1 MTDSN
6 PVCTDNLSE
15 LIASQVNFGLAYV
28 REARSAYGQGR
39 FDYADL
45 ARQIAMN
52 AYSTATRFA
61 ARLPKGRDAAVL
73 NDVAR
78 FKYEVEN
85 LLPAAATLPSI
96 A

>member
-6 PVCTDNLSE
+6 PVCPDNLSE
-15 LIASQVNFGLAYV
+15 LIASQVNFGLVYV

-39 FDYADL
+39 YDYADL

-61 ARLPKGRDAAVL
+61 ARLRQGEDAAVL

-85 LLPAAATLPSI
+85 LLPEAVTLPFI

>member
-6 PVCTDNLSE
+6 LACSDNLSD

-39 FDYADL
+39 YDYADL
-45 ARQIAMN
+45 ARQIAIN

-61 ARLPKGRDAAVL
+61 ARLPKGRNTAVM
-73 NDVAR
+73 NEIAR
-78 FKYEVEN
+78 FKGEVEH
-85 LLPAAATLPSI
+85 LLQESVAVPSI